1 MIPTDQTPLS
11 KFIIENINHQNL
23 LPAAVARGIGI
34 SQTYLSNILNGEKNP
49 SIETVNKIA
58 DFFKTPRTA
67 LYQLMGWIDID
78 SREDQ
83 DRLTYLLGLAKQ
95 DPQFTELVDLYSQ
108 CMTDADRRMAIR
120 ILRAVLE
127 DKK

>member
-1 MIPTDQTPLS
+1 MVPTEQTPIA
-11 KFIIENINHQNL
+11 KFIIENMNQQNL
-23 LPAAVARGIGI
+23 LAATVARGIGI
-34 SQTYLSNILNGEKNP
+34 SQTYLLYVINGKKNP

-78 SREDQ
+78 SQEDQ